1 MEPWGEG
8 KAKSIW
14 VNKCFLLSMYGI
26 DIEGIPPTNCN
37 NDHSQRQSATTSVAA
52 TATPIAVAFR
62 CLQFPNIDSESD
74 SDRLS
79 HCRSENVNELFIQ
92 HHHQRQQLKK
102 KHKLAKDPNENPY
115 KIAANKT
122 SAKIDGGNF
131 LFASMDA
138 THIYRNN
145 HRMVCI
151 FYTYIHTY
159 IHIQQ
164 SIHWKKWLFRF

>member
-1 MEPWGEG
+1 
-8 KAKSIW
+8 
-14 VNKCFLLSMYGI
+14 MYGI

-74 SDRLS
+74 SVRLS
-79 HCRSENVNELFIQ
+79 HCRSENVNELFI
-92 HHHQRQQLKK
+92 RQQLKK

-159 IHIQQ
+159 ILNKAFIGKSDYFDFNKSEKFENSDTICMEI
-164 SIHWKKWLFRF
+164 SICV